1 MEVYEKYFQEPFL
14 AMSTEYYEAE
24 SARLLQEGT
33 IRDYMVKIA
42 QRLQEEDDRALMY
55 LHPDSVVPLKNALN
69 AALIGKHRE
78 ELIQQFQPML
88 VALEKDDLHRLY
100 TLLQRLEDSE
110 GLEPMRR
117 TFTEYVT
124 NAGREAIKQISGS
137 EDIKAGNLAAE
148 SRLFVESLLRV
159 HDLYAKMLR
168 ESFDDNPG
176 FSRAL
181 DSACKEFVNT
191 NGLCA
196 SGQSRAPVLLA
207 HYCDSL
213 LKKGGARKAG
223 GAAAVA
229 ASGVGPSGSGG
240 NASEGAND
248 EGDLE
253 ALLSQ
258 AIVVFRY
265 IKDSDVFQKFYSR
278 FLARRLVNEQSVS
291 IDSEE
296 AMISKLKEIS
306 GVEFTSKMSRMFLDM
321 SLSGEMND
329 AYSQSIDGGFE
340 VPFNFNMKVLHS
352 VSWPLSLPATQPQLP
367 SQVAQ
372 VTDSFN
378 RFYQLKHNG
387 RKLDWLWQHSKAEIK
402 MFFPRATG
410 PAAKAG
416 YTFQVTTYQLAILM
430 LFNEE
435 SGPGTGYDS
444 PNGPTLTW
452 VQIAGA
458 TGLDDDTIEGE
469 MDVLCKA
476 RVLSCST
483 PKPGKGSRFTLNGG
497 F

>member
-1 MEVYEKYFQEPFL
+1 
-14 AMSTEYYEAE
+14 
-24 SARLLQEGT
+24 
-33 IRDYMVKIA
+33 MVKIA
-42 QRLQEEDDRALMY
+42 QRLQEEDDRTLLY
-55 LHPDSVVPLKNALN
+55 LHPDSVEPLKKALN

-78 ELIQQFQPML
+78 ELILQFKPML

-100 TLLQRLEDSE
+100 TLLLRLEDSE

-137 EDIKAGNLAAE
+137 EDIKAGNLATE

-159 HDLYAKMLR
+159 HDLYTKMLHD
-168 ESFDDNPG
+168 SFDDNPG

-181 DSACKEFVNT
+181 DSACKDFVNV
-191 NGLCA
+191 NELCA
-196 SGQSRAPVLLA
+196 PGQSRAPVLLA

-223 GAAAVA
+223 GIASA
-229 ASGVGPSGSGG
+229 ASAPGSAGPGGIGGSNAVDGG
-240 NASEGAND
+240 ND

-253 ALLSQ
+253 ASLSQ

-306 GVEFTSKMSRMFLDM
+306 GVDFTSKMSRMFLDM

-329 AYSQSIDGGFE
+329 AYAQSIDGGFE
-340 VPFNFNMKVLHS
+340 LPFNFNMKVLHS

-378 RFYQLKHNG
+378 RFYTLKHNG

-402 MFFPRATG
+402 MFFP
-410 PAAKAG
+410 
-416 YTFQVTTYQLAILM
+416 
-430 LFNEE
+430 
-435 SGPGTGYDS
+435 
-444 PNGPTLTW
+444 
-452 VQIAGA
+452 
-458 TGLDDDTIEGE
+458 
-469 MDVLCKA
+469 
-476 RVLSCST
+476 
-483 PKPGKGSRFTLNGG
+483 
-497 F
+497 